1 MAPQGSEKTLT
12 DEQAREIAHALLE
25 AAVMSG
31 RRIDLEDVVYDDDTS
46 RTRTAGSS
54 SMKTRTA
61 WTAATRRRAMMTE
74 PVVDV
79 LTRMQQANQNIGV
92 LLVELLNDNSG
103 DQAQRLRE
111 IGQHLGSLSAE
122 CLARAAELDG
132 RAVEPPTRVVIN
144 VHD

>member
-1 MAPQGSEKTLT
+1 
-12 DEQAREIAHALLE
+12 
-25 AAVMSG
+25 
-31 RRIDLEDVVYDDDTS
+31 
-46 RTRTAGSS
+46 
-54 SMKTRTA
+54 
-61 WTAATRRRAMMTE
+61 MTE

-144 VHD
+144 AHD